1 MAKYQTHTRLAT
13 TPNQTNVTTTFKT
26 MVEIKAAT
34 ATLCRGQVY
43 EVNVGADGAPN
54 ATDCQIIYDWSRCTV
69 AGTGVASTPVALN
82 PADVATRAACQI
94 NLTIEGT
101 VTANSSV
108 LELGLNQRASQRWIA
123 APGSELVWPATNA
136 NGIVAR
142 ALSPVYPAPVMVSE
156 LYDDL

>member
-1 MAKYQTHTRLAT
+1 
-13 TPNQTNVTTTFKT
+13 
-26 MVEIKAAT
+26 MVEVKAAT
-34 ATLCRGQVY
+34 ATLCRGQIY

-69 AGTGVASTPVALN
+69 AGSGVASTPNPLN
-82 PADVATRAACQI
+82 PADVASRSAVQI
-94 NLTIEGT
+94 NLTSEGT
-101 VTANSSV
+101 VTASSSV

-142 ALSPVYPAPVMVSE
+142 ALSPTYAAPVMINE
-156 LYDDL
+156 YWDDL